1 MTVRDGA
8 GMLRLVD
15 QNLWEGYRQLVARA
29 PDGDMLD
36 HDGVLCVSN
45 RSPSPVIV
53 NTAFRTDPAIPADV
67 ALERVDAYYTVRQH
81 GYCIYAADHG
91 DADLASAA
99 IARGLEHVVDL
110 PAMVLDASPAPISP
124 PPGITV
130 EAVTDR
136 ASSRAYAAIMAE
148 SFTAPTGE
156 LFGEPASLVGPNI
169 GGWIAYVGGEPAAGA
184 SIMLSHGIGLITTV
198 GTLEAHRRR
207 GLGALVTRVAA
218 RAAFDRGARFVSLQS
233 SPVGLGVYQGI
244 GFRVVS
250 EYRLYGR
257 SAAPS

>member
-1 MTVRDGA
+1 MTVRNVA
-8 GMLRLVD
+8 EMLQLVD
-15 QNLWEGYRQLVARA
+15 QNLWEGYRQLVVRA
-29 PDGDMLD
+29 PGGEMLD
-36 HDGVLCVSN
+36 QDGILCVSN

-53 NTAFRTDPAIPADV
+53 NTAFRTDPSIPADIV
-67 ALERVDAYYTVRQH
+67 LERVDAYYAARQH
-81 GYCIYAADHG
+81 GYCVYAADHG
-91 DADLASAA
+91 DADLAAAA
-99 IARGLEHVVDL
+99 IARGLEHVIDL
-110 PAMVLDASPAPISP
+110 PAMVLDAAPVLGSTP
-124 PPGITV
+124 QGITV
-130 EAVTDR
+130 DPVTDQ
-136 ASSRAYAAIMAE
+136 AGSRAYAAIMAE

-156 LFGEPASLVGPNI
+156 LYSEPASLVGPNV

-207 GLGALVTRVAA
+207 GLGDLVTRVAA

-233 SPVGLGVYQGI
+233 SPEGLGVYQGI

-250 EYRLYGR
+250 RYQLYGR

>member
-1 MTVRDGA
+1 VTTRDPA
-8 GMLRLVD
+8 EMLRLVD

-29 PDGDMLD
+29 PGGEMLD
-36 HDGVLCVSN
+36 QDGLLCVAN

-53 NTAFRTDPAIPADV
+53 NTAFRTDPSIPAAI
-67 ALERVDAYYTVRQH
+67 ALEQVDAYYAAREH

-91 DADLASAA
+91 DSDLEAA
-99 IARGLEHVVDL
+99 AVSRGLEHLVDL
-110 PAMVLDASPAPISP
+110 PAMVLDARPAPISP

-130 EAVTDR
+130 EQVTDR
-136 ASSRAYAAIMAE
+136 AGSLAYAAIMAE

-169 GGWIAYVGGEPAAGA
+169 GGWIAHVEGEPAAGA

-207 GLGALVTRVAA
+207 GLGDLVTRVAA

-233 SPVGLGVYQGI
+233 SPAGLGVYEGI

-250 EYRLYGR
+250 AYRLYGR
-257 SAAPS
+257 SAVAT

>member
-1 MTVRDGA
+1 
-8 GMLRLVD
+8 MLRLID

-29 PDGDMLD
+29 PGGEMLD

-53 NTAFRTDPAIPADV
+53 NTAFRTDPSIPAEV
-67 ALERVDAYYTVRQH
+67 VLERVDAYYTAREH

-99 IARGLEHVVDL
+99 IVRGLEHVVDL
-110 PAMVLDASPAPISP
+110 PAMVLDGSPAPISP

-136 ASSRAYAAIMAE
+136 AGSRAYAAIMAE

-156 LFGEPASLVGPNI
+156 LFSEPASLIGPNL
-169 GGWIAYVGGEPAAGA
+169 GGWIAYADGEPAAGA
-184 SIMLSHGIGLITTV
+184 SIMLSHGIGLVMTV
-198 GTLEAHRRR
+198 GTLVAYRRR
-207 GLGALVTRVAA
+207 GLGDLVTRVAA
-218 RAAFDRGARFVSLQS
+218 QSAFDRGASFVSLQS
-233 SPVGLGVYQGI
+233 SPVGLGVYQGL
-244 GFRVVS
+244 GFRLVS
-250 EYRLYGR
+250 GYRLFGR